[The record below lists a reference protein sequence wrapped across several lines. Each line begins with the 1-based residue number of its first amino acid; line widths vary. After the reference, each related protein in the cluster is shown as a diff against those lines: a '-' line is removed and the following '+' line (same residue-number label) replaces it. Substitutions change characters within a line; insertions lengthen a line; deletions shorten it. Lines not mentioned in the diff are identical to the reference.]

1 MTRAPEP
8 DGRPAAARG
17 RSRTKSG
24 EALAR
29 RIEAEIV
36 ADGWPVGR
44 LIGTEPDLL
53 AQYGVSRPVLRE
65 AVRLLEYHM
74 VAESRRGAGGG
85 LRVTAPDPSAVTET
99 AALYLDYVGVLASEM
114 YSARSVLQ
122 VRCLELA
129 IERLTEDGIRQ
140 LRDLVERLNT
150 TEFNRLHELDH
161 QVETLIAELSG
172 DRVLTLF
179 VKVLLQLAY
188 QHGVPAEE
196 RLAQPDR
203 TAEWRRQ
210 QVALAEAVL
219 DGDAATARVR
229 LLRYLEWAEQYA
241 RKSFPPSDARLN
253 TGEQPWPFR
262 SVGANG
268 TDPGAN
274 GRP

>member
-1 MTRAPEP
+1 MTRAQEP
-8 DGRPAAARG
+8 RAQEPRG
-17 RSRTKSG
+17 RSAASRPRPRTKSG

-44 LIGTEPDLL
+44 LIGTEPELL
-53 AQYGVSRPVLRE
+53 AQYGVSRPVMRE

-99 AALYLDYVGVLASEM
+99 AALYLDYVGVRASEM
-114 YSARSVLQ
+114 YAARSVLE

-129 IERLTEDGIRQ
+129 IERLTEENIAE
-140 LRDLVERLNT
+140 LRDLVGKLRSTDIMQLFEY
-150 TEFNRLHELDH
+150 DH
-161 QVETLIAELSG
+161 RVETVVAEFCG

-188 QHGVPAEE
+188 QHGVPLEE
-196 RLAQPDR
+196 RLADPGR
-203 TAEWRRQ
+203 TEEWRTRQ
-210 QVALAEAVL
+210 IGIAEAVL
-219 DGDAATARVR
+219 AGDAATARVR

-241 RKSFPPSDARLN
+241 RKSFLANETRQAGSEDHWQLHSLPADKDA
-253 TGEQPWPFR
+253 
-262 SVGANG
+262 S
-268 TDPGAN
+268 
-274 GRP
+274 